1 MSGNDKLYYSYRH
14 TYLILAKI
22 ITITANPQN
31 IPGLSCTSTQRAPL
45 AKAVDLNLDHIILVV
60 AISLKMNRN
69 NIIVNHV
76 REHTHHE
83 KLAELILGGGAL
95 GVSRRVPC
103 VAGAAAWSVSKT
115 SLPSTFSSST
125 SPTQALPGEAG
136 VAPASMASI
145 SVPNPVPSATEDAEN
160 IRKAVQ
166 GISSCN
172 H

>member
-22 ITITANPQN
+22 ITITANPQS
-31 IPGLSCTSTQRAPL
+31 IPGLSCTSTHSQRAPL
-45 AKAVDLNLDHIILVV
+45 AKAVDLNLDHIVLVV

-103 VAGAAAWSVSKT
+103 VAGAATWSVSKT

-145 SVPNPVPSATEDAEN
+145 SIPSATEDAEN

-166 GISSCN
+166 GI
-172 H
+172 